1 MIAGIVAKATILRL
15 ELTTLVASN
24 SKSTMTTVFCAT
36 RLLLQLQFMLIIA
49 LTHNASASVQRVEN
63 HVFPESDYN
72 QTECAVKKC
81 LTITDL
87 IQHHVMSSNMKILFQ
102 PGTHNVQD
110 RGVFQVVNVTNFTL
124 SVTDLNKGATIQC
137 NYLTGFRFLSV
148 TNLEISGLTFDRCR
162 WHEYIS
168 VKNDIS
174 TSSIYIEKSDNVS
187 ISNVNVR
194 NGIGTGL
201 YVKSAD
207 GLFTVSHSNFSH
219 NDQNFFF
226 LAEDSAT
233 ENNNA
238 SYFTEFNLTV
248 KNSEFSYGKKIN
260 NIINNAN
267 IYPGMTIKC
276 LQNAY
281 SGFGTINLINIT
293 ATNNYYSNMY
303 AELHLR
309 LSSLFIENLA
319 SSNSENGLTII
330 VHTHYPQ
337 TNIVIKHYVELHT
350 VEVTNATFV
359 NSRIFVDNED
369 PVSTDSYAPSLGIN
383 TAYRLRFTNITV
395 KGRHRRIDGSY
406 FNYNEFKNVR
416 VALQSVTFVE
426 TDGLYLQ
433 NVHLIIQDYFL
444 YERNHGGV
452 IINRASSNSDIQTR
466 VILYKGKYIFR
477 DNKISDWHNSVLFVV
492 NSVVSMSRYSQLTF
506 KNNSGPISGGILLVN
521 SNFTF
526 FGLGEKIVE
535 FSHNRGR
542 IGGALALF
550 QGSRLKFD
558 CGYANL
564 SFTGNEASEKGGA
577 IYVND
582 IGYVVQQYL
591 LKTFYSVTR
600 FCRKQPEFYAHFE
613 NNTAEIA
620 GSALYGGNLDTYKPP
635 DPFNSLTNSRKHP
648 SLVSS
653 DPLRVCICE
662 GLVPNCN
669 ITEMVVEIVPG
680 QTHILSAV
688 AVGQKDGI
696 VPSIVQVLFNN
707 TDRNGISTGALDK
720 IQYTQDVNHE
730 CTDLIFTVFSSEER
744 ENIILQ
750 NSDTIVQVNTM
761 NGPVAWNP
769 GTLSEQLEITFLLRE
784 CPLGFYFE
792 SDTKR
797 CACHPTLVKQNVQC
811 NLSNSEV
818 LRPLPKWINV
828 TFEHIASGDYYP
840 GVIVHNHCPF
850 HYCIRKLEV
859 AVPLRLETP
868 DKQCAFNRSGILCG
882 ACQTHFSHVLG
893 TSRCL
898 ECSKPWIALIIPSLA
913 LAGAVL
919 VAFLI
924 CLNLTVSDGSITG
937 LIFYANIIRAN
948 NAVFFPPGV
957 SNSSLGT
964 FTSFLN
970 IFIAWLNL
978 DLGIEACLYDGLTA
992 SAKTWFQFLFPLYIW
1007 LLVIV
1012 IIVASHYSSRAA
1024 RLSGNNAV
1032 QVLATLF
1039 LLSYAKLLRL
1049 IITIFSSTE
1058 LVYPD
1063 GYTRKVW
1070 LYDGNVDYLRGW
1082 HIPLYITALVL
1093 LVFISLPFTS
1103 VLLFIQWLQK
1113 WSHVKVL
1120 FWVRRLH
1127 PLFDAY
1133 TGPYKIK
1140 HRYWTGLL
1148 LLVRVCLFLIFS
1160 VNSLGDPT
1168 INVLAVVATTFCLL
1182 TYISLIGG
1190 IYKLWFLNVLE
1201 NVFLLNLG
1209 LLSAAVGFYQSS
1221 TTTVVPAITCTSV
1234 GISFLL
1240 FVAIVFSHAFFRIM
1254 KTRKGRALKD
1264 LAKTK
1269 MFRSKDGGVTQRTHG
1284 SDDTLQTLKETLVTE
1299 SVVEL

>member
-1 MIAGIVAKATILRL
+1 MS
-15 ELTTLVASN
+15 TTL
-24 SKSTMTTVFCAT
+24 FCAV
-36 RLLLQLQFMLIIA
+36 RLLLHLQFIIIIA
-49 LTHNASASVQRVEN
+49 LPHNASASVQQMEV
-63 HVFPESDYN
+63 HVFPESYYN
-72 QTECAVKKC
+72 QTECDVNRC
-81 LTITDL
+81 LTFTDL
-87 IQHHVMSSNMKILFQ
+87 IQHHVMTSNMKILFQ
-102 PGTHNVQD
+102 PGTYIVLLQD

-124 SVTDLNKGATIQC
+124 SVTDLNIGATIQC

-148 TNLEISGLTFDRCR
+148 TNLEISGLTFDKCR
-162 WHEYIS
+162 WYHYS
-168 VKNDIS
+168 LVTSDIS
-174 TSSIYIEKSDNVS
+174 TPSIYIEKSDNVS

-201 YVKSAD
+201 YVKSAN

-219 NDQNFFF
+219 NDQNFYF
-226 LAEDSAT
+226 LAEDHDT

-238 SYFTEFNLTV
+238 SYLTEFNLTV
-248 KNSEFSYGKKIN
+248 KNSEFSYGKIIN
-260 NIINNAN
+260 NIINNAD

-293 ATNNYYSNMY
+293 ANNNRYSNVHV
-303 AELHLR
+303 ELHLH
-309 LSSLFIENLA
+309 LSSLFIENMA
-319 SSNSENGLTII
+319 SSNCENGLSLL
-330 VHTHYPQ
+330 VHTKYQ
-337 TNIVIKHYVELHT
+337 QKKIVTSHNPGT
-350 VEVTNATFV
+350 VNVINGTFV
-359 NSRIFVDNED
+359 NSRIFVNNID
-369 PVSTDSYAPSLGIN
+369 PVLTDSCAQSLGII
-383 TAYRLRFTNITV
+383 TIYVRLKFTNITV
-395 KGRHRRIDGSY
+395 KGRHRRLDGISL
-406 FNYNEFKNVR
+406 NYNEFKNVR
-416 VALQSVTFVE
+416 MTMRSVTFVE

-452 IINRASSNSDIQTR
+452 IIINKAGSNSNIKTK
-466 VILYKGKYIFR
+466 VEINKGKTIFR
-477 DNKISDWHNSVLFVV
+477 DNKISDWHNSVLFVN
-492 NSVVSMSRYSQLTF
+492 NSVVSMSRYSQLTL
-506 KNNSGPISGGILLVN
+506 KNNSGPICGGMLLVN
-521 SNFTF
+521 SDFSF
-526 FGLGEKIVE
+526 SGFGEKIVE

-558 CGYANL
+558 SCYRHANL
-564 SFTGNEASEKGGA
+564 SFTGNKASEKGGA

-591 LKTFYSVTR
+591 LKPFYKVLQ
-600 FCRKQPEFYAHFE
+600 FCRKQPVFYAHFE

-620 GSALYGGNLDTYKPP
+620 GSALYGGNLDTYKTP
-635 DPFNSLTNSRKHP
+635 DPFNSLTNSRQHP

-653 DPLRVCICE
+653 DPLRVCVCE
-662 GLVPNCN
+662 GPVPNCN
-669 ITEMVVEIVPG
+669 ITEMVIEIVPG

-696 VPSIVQVLFNN
+696 VPSIVQVQFNN
-707 TDRNGISTGALDK
+707 TDRNEISTGALDK
-720 IQYTQDVNHE
+720 IQYTQNVNHE
-730 CTDLIFTVFSSEER
+730 CTDLTFTVFSSEER

-750 NSDTIVQVNTM
+750 NSDTILQVNTM

-792 SDTKR
+792 PDTRR

-818 LRPLPKWINV
+818 LRPLPKWINA
-828 TFEHIASGDYYP
+828 TFEHIASDDYYP
-840 GVIVHNHCPF
+840 GVVVHNHCPF
-850 HYCIRKLEV
+850 HYCKLEV

-868 DKQCAFNRSGILCG
+868 DEQCAFNRSGILCG

-1082 HIPLYITALVL
+1082 HIPLFITALVL
-1093 LVFISLPFTS
+1093 LVFISLPFTA

-1113 WSHVKVL
+1113 WSHVKLL
-1120 FWVRRLH
+1120 FWVRRLY

-1221 TTTVVPAITCTSV
+1221 TTTVVPAITCISV

-1254 KTRKGRALKD
+1254 KTRKGRALKE
-1264 LAKTK
+1264 LVKTK
-1269 MFRSKDGGVTQRTHG
+1269 MFRSKDAGVTQRTHG
-1284 SDDTLQTLKETLVTE
+1284 SDDTLQTLKETLVTQ